1 MAKVQLEI
9 PESQVVALVQQL
21 SLQAKQAVW
30 LLLASELVEPD
41 DVEAFLEDE
50 DLVALWEGDGELW
63 DDDYPAMER
72 RELLAAETFHYS
84 YANYDDHLGIGNIR
98 FDKLMP
104 DDVDTLEQDEQE
116 GWDDARLAAALEIE
130 VDKVELWRESYRR
143 AKAIVDAPTPAES
156 FRHGVR
162 YSIQDAVEEGLA
174 DAEAIE
180 RLVTQICYRA
190 ADLAYLLD
198 MEELLLSDY
207 SSELRKSSAADLE
220 ALVDD
225 LDDL

>member
-50 DLVALWEGDGELW
+50 DLVALWEEDGELW